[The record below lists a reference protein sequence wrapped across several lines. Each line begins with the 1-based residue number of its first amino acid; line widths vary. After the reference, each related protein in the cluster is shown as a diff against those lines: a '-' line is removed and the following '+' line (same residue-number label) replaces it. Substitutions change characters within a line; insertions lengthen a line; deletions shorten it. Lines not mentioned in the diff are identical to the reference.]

1 MAITEHETI
10 ETTETSNNHTEA
22 LHSLV
27 GVALALVSEKKHG
40 IQIQNQDRQQ
50 LQLLIVFPRR

>member
-1 MAITEHETI
+1 MAITEL
-10 ETTETSNNHTEA
+10 ETTETSETSNNHTEA

-27 GVALALVSEKKHG
+27 GVALALVSEKKHR
-40 IQIQNQDRQQ
+40 IQNQDRKQ

>member
-1 MAITEHETI
+1 MAITDHETI

-27 GVALALVSEKKHG
+27 GVALALVSEKKHR
-40 IQIQNQDRQQ
+40 IQNQDRKQ